1 MKVELDLCGGKIR
14 AQENGKR
21 ERVMFDVLLSFV
33 GRKRICER
41 FLGWDLKRRENI
53 MKRIFLYIL
62 IF

>member
-1 MKVELDLCGGKIR
+1 VGGGKIR
-14 AQENGKR
+14 AQGNGKR